1 MTKQVLHDEEFG
13 VIQIRRI
20 KTASAIK
27 IGVDSSG
34 QLRATMP
41 PRAPLYLVKR
51 LVASS
56 RQPIRDLLARSL
68 PDTVYESGMQIGK
81 THSLI
86 IVSGAVLSITRSGT
100 TLRATI
106 PSTVLATSPEVQ
118 QLIRQAVIKA
128 LRKEA
133 KSYLPRRLKM
143 LAERHGY
150 QYEKVR
156 FSHAST
162 RWGSCS
168 SAGTISLN
176 IALMKLPFELI
187 DYVLIHELCHT
198 KQMNHSSAFWELV
211 AAADPEYQIHRRM
224 VRSHTPTI

>member
-1 MTKQVLHDEEFG
+1 MTAQVLNDEEFG
-13 VIQIRRI
+13 DIQIRRI

-27 IGVDSSG
+27 IGVGSSG

-41 PRAPLYLVKR
+41 PRAPLYLLKR
-51 LVASS
+51 LITSS

-68 PDTVYESGMQIGK
+68 PDTVYESGMQVGK
-81 THSLI
+81 THSLLI
-86 IVSGAVLSITRSGT
+86 TSGSTLSITRQGT
-100 TLRATI
+100 TLAATV
-106 PSTVLATSPEVQ
+106 PEAMSTTSPDVQ
-118 QLIRQAVIKA
+118 MMIRQEVIKA

-168 SAGTISLN
+168 SAGTISVN

-198 KQMNHSSAFWELV
+198 RQMNHSPAFWELV
-211 AAADPEYQIHRRM
+211 AAVDPEYQTHRRN
-224 VRSHTPTI
+224 VKAYTPTI